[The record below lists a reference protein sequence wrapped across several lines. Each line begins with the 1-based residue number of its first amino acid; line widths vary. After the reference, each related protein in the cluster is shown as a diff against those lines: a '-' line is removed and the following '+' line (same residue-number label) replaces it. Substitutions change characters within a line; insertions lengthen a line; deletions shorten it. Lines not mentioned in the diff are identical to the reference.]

1 VNQWVQIIVNISSWD
16 RAIQHWVTAQHQPGL
31 TWIFTIITGLG
42 NSATLITLC
51 SLATI
56 LLIIDKRWR
65 LALIL
70 DVGLTSAWLAMSLLK
85 VLFGRIRPLGEHL
98 VYAGGFS
105 FPSGHAML
113 SLVFYGFVAYIISL
127 YLQGALR
134 WGLQIAS
141 GLIILLIGLSR
152 IYLNV
157 HYLSDIVA
165 GFAIGGIFLFIMIRT
180 HKCMEKRVFY

>member
-1 VNQWVQIIVNISSWD
+1 
-16 RAIQHWVTAQHQPGL
+16 
-31 TWIFTIITGLG
+31 
-42 NSATLITLC
+42 
-51 SLATI
+51 
-56 LLIIDKRWR
+56 
-65 LALIL
+65 
-70 DVGLTSAWLAMSLLK
+70 
-85 VLFGRIRPLGEHL
+85 
-98 VYAGGFS
+98 
-105 FPSGHAML
+105 ML

-134 WGLQIAS
+134 RGLQIAS